1 MKRTTI
7 APSPTA
13 VAQRMTDPDRT
24 SPTAKT
30 GRWGWTAILPG
41 LGLLADDFTDPYL
54 RIFDLTEEATTQL
67 RRDVVIAIAPIDPIP
82 IDVEVGRVDSGVIW
96 LSLTSRVW
104 TITVSPLAIVSTGSL
119 ATSHLKWTRSV
130 GK

>member
-1 MKRTTI
+1 MQVDDLDRER
-7 APSPTA
+7 
-13 VAQRMTDPDRT
+13 VAGLRSLDGDR
-24 SPTAKT
+24 AGK
-30 GRWGWTAILPG
+30 W
-41 LGLLADDFTDPYL
+41 
-54 RIFDLTEEATTQL
+54 
-67 RRDVVIAIAPIDPIP
+67 IDPIP

-119 ATSHLKWTRSV
+119 ATSHLKWTRPV